1 MFKPQAIFFDLDGL
15 LLDTEPLHG
24 QAWAKTAEIL
34 GSKLTTSQ
42 LILLRGQRR
51 VECAKQLG
59 IWLDQP
65 VGVERILEVHQP
77 ISKKIVGNSQAM
89 PGAEHLVSWCFKHS
103 LPMALVSSSASESVA
118 FKCSNHPWIDLM
130 KTKVLGDDIL
140 LKAGKPSPYPFLL
153 AAKKLKVDPK
163 KCWVF
168 EDSLAGEKSAL
179 DAGCQVL
186 ILVEKNS
193 SKAIK
198 IDSSDWMNPLYISN
212 LANAIERLEKLL

>member
-24 QAWAKTAEIL
+24 QAWARTAEIL
-34 GSKLTTSQ
+34 GSRLTPSQ

-51 VECAKQLG
+51 VECAKQLEK
-59 IWLDQP
+59 WLDAP
-65 VGVERILEVHQP
+65 VGVEKILEVHHP

-89 PGAEHLVSWCFKHS
+89 PGAEQLVKWCVNHS

-118 FKCSNHPWIDLM
+118 FKSSNHPWIDLI

-179 DAGCQVL
+179 AAGCQAL
-186 ILVEKNS
+186 ILVEKNADNS
-193 SKAIK
+193 AI
-198 IDSSDWMNPLYISN
+198 IDSSDWGNPLYISK
-212 LANAIERLEKLL
+212 LTNAIERLEKLL